1 MANTSSIN
9 SDNRRRTMEV
19 SATMLRD
26 ILIGYKETDGEG
38 DVSFDDRLT
47 NGTRNR
53 GNTEQ
58 PFPNNRA
65 KSEEKSRRLKDSLPN
80 DNLSSL
86 NRNSMNII
94 LEPTVA
100 TGTINHS
107 NSFSS
112 SSRQKLYDPSR
123 IKHSRR
129 YSPRQ
134 GSTGSDVSNK
144 SHSEDSIGS
153 EDGSSNCTDMG
164 NLQKHQNQSNN
175 SNTSNAANM
184 QMQPSSKATTN
195 LIPPIL
201 TSSPLIDRKNEQSK
215 SKAVTKKPPYYVG
228 DTCNNTSN
236 NLNNSSSKEGTIP
249 PISQHNQYKRRY
261 NPFLSASSLEI
272 PYEEVFAHLSMQM
285 TSNSGDCQGQD
296 FVSLQKNSG
305 QCCALGQSSH
315 DENPLYD
322 ESLYRLLP
330 NVELARACPNP
341 MYCPDEERS
350 IVLPQFQYYNIE
362 ETPVGKIAPELQK
375 LEEQGFIRNSQ
386 RHHPEQNVSNSLAY
400 CHGSSAFRYE
410 NINLPLEIGN
420 DNLNSA
426 ISEGGAKNDET
437 GKLNYDTFQK
447 RIRAYHPTQMQSN
460 HHRGRNEQDHQFF
473 NRGNKPST

>member
-26 ILIGYKETDGEG
+26 ILIGYKETNGKG

-47 NGTRNR
+47 NSTRNR

-58 PFPNNRA
+58 HFPNNRA
-65 KSEEKSRRLKDSLPN
+65 KSEEKSRHLKDSLRN

-86 NRNSMNII
+86 NRNSMNIV

-100 TGTINHS
+100 IGNINHS

-112 SSRQKLYDPSR
+112 SSRQKSYDPSR

-153 EDGSSNCTDMG
+153 EDGSSNSTDMG
-164 NLQKHQNQSNN
+164 NLQKHQNKSNN
-175 SNTSNAANM
+175 SNTSDAANM
-184 QMQPSSKATTN
+184 QMLPSSKATTN
-195 LIPPIL
+195 LLPPIL
-201 TSSPLIDRKNEQSK
+201 TSSPLIDRKNEHSTSK
-215 SKAVTKKPPYYVG
+215 VVPKKPPYYVG
-228 DTCNNTSN
+228 DTCHNRSN
-236 NLNNSSSKEGTIP
+236 NLNNSSCKEDTIP
-249 PISQHNQYKRRY
+249 PIFQHNQYKRSY

-296 FVSLQKNSG
+296 FVSLQKNPG
-305 QCCALGQSSH
+305 QCCGLGQSSH
-315 DENPLYD
+315 DESQLYD

-330 NVELARACPNP
+330 NIELARACPNP

-350 IVLPQFQYYNIE
+350 NVLPQFQYYNIE
-362 ETPVGKIAPELQK
+362 ETPVDKIAPELQK
-375 LEEQGFIRNSQ
+375 SDEQSFIRNSQ
-386 RHHPEQNVSNSLAY
+386 RHHPEQNVSNSIAY
-400 CHGSSAFRYE
+400 CLGSSAFRYE
-410 NINLPLEIGN
+410 NINLPHEIGN

-426 ISEGGAKNDET
+426 ISGGGAINDES

-447 RIRAYHPTQMQSN
+447 RIRAYHPTQMQSS

-473 NRGNKPST
+473 NRGNRASK

>member
-1 MANTSSIN
+1 MAHNSSIN

-26 ILIGYKETDGEG
+26 ILIGYKETDGKG

-47 NGTRNR
+47 NDTRNR

-58 PFPNNRA
+58 PFPNDRA
-65 KSEEKSRRLKDSLPN
+65 KSEEKSRRLKDSLQN
-80 DNLSSL
+80 DNRSSL
-86 NRNSMNII
+86 NRNSINII

-100 TGTINHS
+100 IANINHS

-112 SSRQKLYDPSR
+112 SSRQKLYDTSR

-134 GSTGSDVSNK
+134 GSTGSDVSIK

-153 EDGSSNCTDMG
+153 EDGSSNSTDMG
-164 NLQKHQNQSNN
+164 NLQKRRNQSNN

-184 QMQPSSKATTN
+184 QIHPSSKATTN
-195 LIPPIL
+195 LLPSIL
-201 TSSPLIDRKNEQSK
+201 TSSPLIDRKQEQLK
-215 SKAVTKKPPYYVG
+215 SKVVTKKPPYYVG
-228 DTCNNTSN
+228 DTCNNRSN
-236 NLNNSSSKEGTIP
+236 KLSNSSCKEDTIP
-249 PISQHNQYKRRY
+249 STFQHNQYKTRY

-285 TSNSGDCQGQD
+285 TPNSGDSQGQD
-296 FVSLQKNSG
+296 FVSLQKNSV
-305 QCCALGQSSH
+305 QCCGFEQSSH

-341 MYCPDEERS
+341 MYCPDGERS
-350 IVLPQFQYYNIE
+350 NVLPQFQYHNIE
-362 ETPVGKIAPELQK
+362 ETPVDKIAPELQK

-386 RHHPEQNVSNSLAY
+386 RHHQEQNVCNSLAY
-400 CHGSSAFRYE
+400 SHGSSAFRYE
-410 NINLPLEIGN
+410 NINLPHEIGN
-420 DNLNSA
+420 DNLISA
-426 ISEGGAKNDET
+426 ISEGGAMNEESE
-437 GKLNYDTFQK
+437 KLNYDTFQR

-460 HHRGRNEQDHQFF
+460 HHRGRNEQDHQFL
-473 NRGNKPST
+473 NRGNRASR